1 LTDDAS
7 GIVGFGQ
14 ECSTTPDV
22 LDPGSPNRDKGSPWL
37 PQAPTNSRQI
47 QHWGADL
54 AHRIGIQ
61 EAGTWRAARIMQ
73 AVRGQGITF
82 TVAQT
87 WPNTGRD
94 FERALKA
101 RKHASRFCPR
111 CQGAAS

>member
-1 LTDDAS
+1 MMAAGTYLLCWAEQPIGNPATPHGTAS
-7 GIVGFGQ
+7 HYIG
-14 ECSTTPDV
+14 
-22 LDPGSPNRDKGSPWL
+22 
-37 PQAPTNSRQI
+37 
-47 QHWGADL
+47 WGADL

-61 EAGTWRAARIMQ
+61 EAGNWRAARIMQ

-111 CQGAAS
+111 CQGSRQGAAS